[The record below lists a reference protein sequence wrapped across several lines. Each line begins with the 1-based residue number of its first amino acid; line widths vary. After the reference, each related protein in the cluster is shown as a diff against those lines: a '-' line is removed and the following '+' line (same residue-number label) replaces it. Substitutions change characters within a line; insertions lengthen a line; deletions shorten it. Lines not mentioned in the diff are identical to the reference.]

1 MSDWMA
7 ENIALGDLAVRSLT
21 GSEIAASL
29 QALANLRI
37 VVFAEYPYLYDGDVA
52 YEFKYFKEFAT
63 APDAVLIGVY
73 DDDKLVGA
81 ATASPM
87 WAQKADFREPFTRH
101 GLDTSKLFYFGESAL
116 LPEYRGRGLGHVF
129 FDHREAAARRAG
141 AETAAFATVVRPK
154 NDPARPADYH
164 PLDDFWRKRGYE
176 PVKGLVTEL
185 SWKEHGEAVESPKRL
200 QYWMRRL

>member
-1 MSDWMA
+1 MSDWVA
-7 ENIALGDLAVRSLT
+7 ENIVLGDLKVRLLT

-29 QALANLRI
+29 SALANLRI
-37 VVFAEYPYLYDGDVA
+37 AVFAEYPYLYDGDLA

-63 APDAVLIGVY
+63 APDATLVCVY
-73 DDDKLVGA
+73 DDGKLVGA
-81 ATASPM
+81 ATASPI
-87 WAQKADFREPFTRH
+87 WAQKADIREPFTRH

-116 LPEYRGRGLGHVF
+116 LPEYRGRGIGHAF

-141 AETAAFATVVRPK
+141 AETAAFATVVRPR
-154 NDPARPADYH
+154 NDPACPADYR
-164 PLDDFWRKRGYE
+164 PPDDFWRKRGYE

-185 SWKEHGEAVESPKRL
+185 SWKEHGEAEESPKRL